1 MKLFEYIIAV
11 RMSDSYVCFSL
22 YCLLF
27 QFVCGFVYMLLC
39 VCVCVCTVVHISFI
53 TFSVGIAL
61 VFYYLFNHRL
71 RIQILQITENLKIR
85 EI

>member
-1 MKLFEYIIAV
+1 MKLFEYTVAV

-53 TFSVGIAL
+53 IFSVGIAL

-71 RIQILQITENLKIR
+71 RIQILQITKNIKKL
-85 EI
+85 